1 MNNDEKFTVDKE
13 RQNYDDLLLQYNK
26 AMDKI
31 RELEDTVQSL
41 LYALRKTNNERLV
54 NKDDSRHLQELYVLE
69 HKRAN
74 HLFDIVEK
82 LNIDAYEKNDN

>member
-1 MNNDEKFTVDKE
+1 MH
-13 RQNYDDLLLQYNK
+13 
-26 AMDKI
+26 
-31 RELEDTVQSL
+31 
-41 LYALRKTNNERLV
+41 LYLIFLRYQTNNERLV